1 MSFLDE
7 ESSDG
12 GMLDFSED
20 GSSGVDVLLG
30 NKAFVKK
37 TVLKCHTVSHSVKAG
52 DVAVWKFRTKKHDI
66 GFSVDIDGVEVMK
79 YERVNS
85 HEKVVCGLFEVPQG
99 STQREKDKA
108 GVETSLKIFF
118 DNSYSKLRAK
128 DLRYIWGVYS
138 KEELEAA
145 QASANKKNEEK
156 KRYIKQRIL
165 VQESFQAMANELAG
179 MQGIGGH
186 LPRGANR
193 GSGGLSLT
201 ALLASQQRKEE
212 REELER
218 ILEEKAS
225 LMDAYQQTL
234 LVLQEEKKTAATA
247 LQRVEALLAQQNQL
261 EDELL
266 VASAE
271 VETFK
276 ERAESA
282 QTHLQSN
289 QEALMQ
295 ALGHS
300 KSSEEV
306 ETMLTRA
313 LETKDQEILE
323 LKGDLEDS
331 KLALRNME
339 ATLTKTAI
347 ERKQLKQYGKTAK
360 VEIERLSSENS
371 ALSEE
376 NCVVAKDFKFAKEQL
391 EEAHAEILRLQAAES
406 QSKSEVRDLKAALER
421 AQTQTGTATVVTVP
435 L

>member
-1 MSFLDE
+1 MTLPGPSLTKYTVRRSVDSFLKLHSNLCKIFPNTKMPESLRPQRDHDSVTRRSSFSPPAEAKVPVNITEGDVNDYIQAILQLPEILTSNILLSFLDE

-66 GFSVDIDGVEVMK
+66 GFSVDIDGVEVVK

-108 GVETSLKIFF
+108 GVETLLKIFF

-201 ALLASQQRKEE
+201 ALLASQQREE
-212 REELER
+212 RERSWKEYWKR
-218 ILEEKAS
+218 R
-225 LMDAYQQTL
+225 Q
-234 LVLQEEKKTAATA
+234 VLWMPINKPYWCYKKRRRP
-247 LQRVEALLAQQNQL
+247 LPLRC
-261 EDELL
+261 
-266 VASAE
+266 SA
-271 VETFK
+271 
-276 ERAESA
+276 
-282 QTHLQSN
+282 
-289 QEALMQ
+289 
-295 ALGHS
+295 
-300 KSSEEV
+300 
-306 ETMLTRA
+306 
-313 LETKDQEILE
+313 
-323 LKGDLEDS
+323 
-331 KLALRNME
+331 
-339 ATLTKTAI
+339 
-347 ERKQLKQYGKTAK
+347 
-360 VEIERLSSENS
+360 
-371 ALSEE
+371 
-376 NCVVAKDFKFAKEQL
+376 
-391 EEAHAEILRLQAAES
+391 
-406 QSKSEVRDLKAALER
+406 
-421 AQTQTGTATVVTVP
+421 
-435 L
+435 